1 MEHFNAQCILF
12 LCAIASKA
20 LVFFLKVSFHLP
32 ENDDTQNE
40 EDNSIDETVF
50 ICEYLSQPSESAV
63 SFLLLELD
71 WKDEIDV
78 ILSRLQ
84 LRAEE
89 GVKILNPN
97 AWKQVEE

>member
-1 MEHFNAQCILF
+1 LEHFNAQCILR

-20 LVFFLKVSFHLP
+20 LVFFLKVSFNLP
-32 ENDDTQNE
+32 ENADTQKE
-40 EDNSIDETVF
+40 EDDSIDETVF
-50 ICEYLSQPSESAV
+50 IREYLSQPSESTV

-78 ILSRLQ
+78 IVSCLQ

-89 GVKILNPN
+89 
-97 AWKQVEE
+97 